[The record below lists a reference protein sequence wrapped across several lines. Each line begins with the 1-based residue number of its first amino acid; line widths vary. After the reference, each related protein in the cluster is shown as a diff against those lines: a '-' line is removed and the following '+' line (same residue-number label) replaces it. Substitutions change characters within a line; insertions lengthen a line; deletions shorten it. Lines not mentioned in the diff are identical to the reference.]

1 MKFANIL
8 VHDIPAIALAN
19 GNGLRGLAQGDAG
32 FPGMLEELLFAGADL
47 SAVGASLA
55 GAPQI
60 DPTSVRFLPPLTRPS
75 KVLCVGLNYADH
87 TAEVGLEQPPVPEV
101 FPRFPSSLIGHE
113 APIARPPESDKL
125 DFEAELV
132 VVIGRRGRRISKAA
146 ALDHVAG
153 YSIFNDATLRDYQ
166 FRTSQWAIGKNF
178 DQTGA
183 FGPWLVTPD
192 ALPAGG
198 KGLRIQGRL
207 NGEIVQDAVTDQ
219 FIYDIPALI
228 ELLSETMTLEPGDV
242 ILTGTPAGVGWSR
255 TSRLMMKA
263 GDVFEAEV
271 EGIGILRNRVID
283 EPV

>member
-8 VHDIPAIALAN
+8 VNDVPAIAVLD
-19 GNGLRGLAQGDAG
+19 GDHLRGYSRDDAG
-32 FPGMLEELLFAGADL
+32 FPGTLESMLFAGADL
-47 SAVGASLA
+47 SDVGNALMH
-55 GAPQI
+55 APQI
-60 DPTSVRFLPPLTRPS
+60 DAASVRFLPSVTRPS
-75 KVLCVGLNYADH
+75 KTLCVGLNYADH
-87 TAEVGLEQPPVPEV
+87 TAEVGLEQPAVPEV

-113 APIARPPESDKL
+113 SEIARPPESDKL

-132 VVIGRRGRRISKAA
+132 VVIGRRGRRIGKAA
-146 ALDHVAG
+146 ALEHVAG

-166 FRTSQWAIGKNF
+166 FRTSQWGIGKNF
-178 DQTGA
+178 DRTGG

-192 ALPAGG
+192 SVPPGCR
-198 KGLRIQGRL
+198 GLRIQGRL
-207 NGEIVQDAVTDQ
+207 NGQVVQDANTDQ

-255 TSRLMMKA
+255 TPRLMMKA

-271 EGIGILRNRVID
+271 EGIGILRNSVVD
-283 EPV
+283 ERL

>member
-8 VHDIPAIALAN
+8 VNDIPAIAVSDSN
-19 GNGLRGLAQGDAG
+19 ELRGLTRDDAD
-32 FPGMLEELLFAGADL
+32 FPGTLEALLFAGADL
-47 SAVGASLA
+47 PAIGAALMQ
-55 GAPQI
+55 APKVEAA
-60 DPTSVRFLPPLTRPS
+60 SVHFLPPVTRPS
-75 KVLCVGLNYADH
+75 KTLCVGLNYADH

-113 APIARPPESDKL
+113 AEIARPPESDKL

-132 VVIGRRGRRISKAA
+132 VVIGRRGRRISKSA
-146 ALDHVAG
+146 ALEYVAG

-166 FRTSQWAIGKNF
+166 FRTSQWGIGKNF
-178 DQTGA
+178 DRTGA

-192 ALPAGG
+192 AVPPGCR
-198 KGLRIQGRL
+198 GLRIQGRL
-207 NGEIVQDAVTDQ
+207 NGEVVQDAVTDQ

-255 TSRLMMKA
+255 TPRLMMKA

-271 EGIGILRNRVID
+271 EGIGVLRNRVVD
-283 EPV
+283 ERL